1 MGECASLARL
11 ESRAIAGV
19 TRYCPASTL
28 VATLFRPDTRRDRS
42 DPPGCSRPLLAFA
55 LGALCVTT
63 ALIWLM
69 LRLPRVRLPLDTPNE
84 RSLHCTPTPR
94 IGGIAIMTATL
105 GAIALQ
111 GPQWPLLLC
120 TLALAA
126 LSYLDDRT
134 GLPTWLR
141 FGVHTA
147 VAAAFIGAAT
157 IASSWWLAM
166 VLVLAI
172 VWMTN
177 LFNFMDGSDGL
188 AGGMALFGFG
198 TYAIAAWLQHD
209 ATLAAI
215 CLCVAGAAA
224 GFLLFNLH
232 PARVFMGDSGSIPL
246 GFLSAALGLLGWHA
260 GHWPLWFPLVV
271 FAPFVCDASITL
283 MRRAARGERI
293 WQAHKTHY
301 YQRTVQ
307 LGWGHARTAWAEYA
321 LMIVVG
327 LIALVAFR
335 ASVIVQ
341 TAALVVVGLIIV
353 SIAAVI
359 DRAWTQRPPPR

>member
-1 MGECASLARL
+1 
-11 ESRAIAGV
+11 
-19 TRYCPASTL
+19 
-28 VATLFRPDTRRDRS
+28 
-42 DPPGCSRPLLAFA
+42 
-55 LGALCVTT
+55 
-63 ALIWLM
+63 M
-69 LRLPRVRLPLDTPNE
+69 LRLPRLRLPLDAPNE
-84 RSLHCTPTPR
+84 RSLHLTPTPR
-94 IGGIAIMTATL
+94 IGGIAIMIATL
-105 GAIALQ
+105 GAFALR
-111 GPQWPLLLC
+111 GTEWPLLLG

-126 LSYLDDRT
+126 LSYLDDRA

-147 VAAAFIGAAT
+147 VAAAFVGAAA
-157 IASSWWLAM
+157 IASSWWFAL

-209 ATLAAI
+209 AALAAL
-215 CLCVAGAAA
+215 CLIVAAA
-224 GFLLFNLH
+224 AGGFLLFNLH

-283 MRRAARGERI
+283 MRRLARGERV

-301 YQRTVQ
+301 YQRLVQ
-307 LGWGHARTAWAEYA
+307 LGWGHARTARAEYA
-321 LMIVVG
+321 LMILVST
-327 LIALVAFR
+327 IALAAFR

-341 TAALVVVGLIIV
+341 AVALVVVGLLIL
-353 SIAAVI
+353 SIAALI
-359 DRAWTQRPPPR
+359 DRAWTQRPVSR

>member
-1 MGECASLARL
+1 
-11 ESRAIAGV
+11 
-19 TRYCPASTL
+19 
-28 VATLFRPDTRRDRS
+28 
-42 DPPGCSRPLLAFA
+42 
-55 LGALCVTT
+55 
-63 ALIWLM
+63 M
-69 LRLPRVRLPLDTPNE
+69 LRLPRLRLQLDAPNE
-84 RSLHCTPTPR
+84 RSLHITPTPR
-94 IGGIAIMTATL
+94 IGGIAIMIATL
-105 GAIALQ
+105 GAFALH
-111 GPQWPLLLC
+111 GTEWPLLLG

-126 LSYLDDRT
+126 LSYLDDRA

-147 VAAAFIGAAT
+147 VAATFVATAA
-157 IASSWWLAM
+157 IASSWWLAL

-209 ATLAAI
+209 IALAAL
-215 CLCVAGAAA
+215 CLIVAAA
-224 GFLLFNLH
+224 AGGFLLFNLH

-283 MRRAARGERI
+283 MRRLVRGERV

-301 YQRTVQ
+301 YQRLVQ

-321 LMIVVG
+321 LMILVST
-327 LIALVAFR
+327 IALAAFR

-341 TAALVVVGLIIV
+341 AAALVVVGLLIL
-353 SIAAVI
+353 SIAALI
-359 DRAWTQRPPPR
+359 DRAWTQRPVSR

>member
-1 MGECASLARL
+1 
-11 ESRAIAGV
+11 
-19 TRYCPASTL
+19 
-28 VATLFRPDTRRDRS
+28 
-42 DPPGCSRPLLAFA
+42 
-55 LGALCVTT
+55 
-63 ALIWLM
+63 M
-69 LRLPRVRLPLDTPNE
+69 LRLPRLRLPLDAPNE
-84 RSLHCTPTPR
+84 RSLHLTPTPR
-94 IGGIAIMTATL
+94 IGGIAIMIATL
-105 GAIALQ
+105 GAFALR
-111 GPQWPLLLC
+111 GTEWPLLLG

-126 LSYLDDRT
+126 LSYLDDRA

-147 VAAAFIGAAT
+147 VAAAFVGAAA
-157 IASSWWLAM
+157 IASSWWFAL

-209 ATLAAI
+209 AALAAL
-215 CLCVAGAAA
+215 CLIVAAA
-224 GFLLFNLH
+224 AGGFLLFNLH

-283 MRRAARGERI
+283 MRRLARGERV

-301 YQRTVQ
+301 YQRLVQ
-307 LGWGHARTAWAEYA
+307 LGWGHARTARAEYA
-321 LMIVVG
+321 LMVLVST
-327 LIALVAFR
+327 IALAAFR

-341 TAALVVVGLIIV
+341 AVALVVVGLLIL
-353 SIAAVI
+353 SIAALI
-359 DRAWTQRPPPR
+359 DRAWTQRPVSR

>member
-1 MGECASLARL
+1 
-11 ESRAIAGV
+11 
-19 TRYCPASTL
+19 
-28 VATLFRPDTRRDRS
+28 
-42 DPPGCSRPLLAFA
+42 
-55 LGALCVTT
+55 
-63 ALIWLM
+63 M
-69 LRLPRVRLPLDTPNE
+69 LRLPRLRLPLDAPNE
-84 RSLHCTPTPR
+84 RSLHITPTPR
-94 IGGIAIMTATL
+94 IGGIAIMIATL
-105 GAIALQ
+105 GAFALH
-111 GPQWPLLLC
+111 GTEWPLLLG

-126 LSYLDDRT
+126 LSYLDDRA

-147 VAAAFIGAAT
+147 VAATFVATAA
-157 IASSWWLAM
+157 IASSWWLAL

-209 ATLAAI
+209 IALAAL
-215 CLCVAGAAA
+215 CLIVAAA
-224 GFLLFNLH
+224 AGGFLLFNLH

-283 MRRAARGERI
+283 MRRLVRGERV

-301 YQRTVQ
+301 YQRLVQ

-321 LMIVVG
+321 LMILVST
-327 LIALVAFR
+327 IALAAFR

-341 TAALVVVGLIIV
+341 AAALVVVGLLIL
-353 SIAAVI
+353 SIAALI
-359 DRAWTQRPPPR
+359 DRAWTQRPVSR